1 MTTNCQNHRIVML
14 SSETV
19 YASQYS
25 SITTIAKEIFTFGCQ
40 CCGHKKE
47 LVVNHKTK

>member
-1 MTTNCQNHRIVML
+1 MCTNHRIVML

-25 SITTIAKEIFTFGCQ
+25 SISTVAKEIYTFGCVH
-40 CCGHKKE
+40 CKEKKE
-47 LVVNHKTK
+47 FVVNHKTKS

>member
-1 MTTNCQNHRIVML
+1 ML

-25 SITTIAKEIFTFGCQ
+25 SISTILKEIYTFGCQ
-40 CCGHKKE
+40 QCKEKKE
-47 LVVNHKTK
+47 FVVNHKTK